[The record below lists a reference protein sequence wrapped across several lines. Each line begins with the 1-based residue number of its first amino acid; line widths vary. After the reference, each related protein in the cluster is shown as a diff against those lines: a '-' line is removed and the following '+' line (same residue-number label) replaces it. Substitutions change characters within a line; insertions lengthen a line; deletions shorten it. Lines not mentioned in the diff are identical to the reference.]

1 MVDVRE
7 KAITRTSIIGILS
20 NLLLVCF
27 KAAVGFLSGSI
38 AIILDAVNNLT
49 DALSSVITIA
59 GIKLAKRVPDE
70 KHPYGHGRIEY
81 FSTILISFIILF
93 AGVSSIIESIKKI
106 IHPTMAHY
114 TAVTILVIVVS
125 VVVKLLLGRY
135 VKGQG
140 KKYNSDAL
148 VASGADASFDAII
161 SVATLVGAAVTLMFH
176 ISIDGIIGA
185 GISVF
190 IIKAGMEML
199 LEAVGNVMGS
209 RPDSVVTAEIKKT
222 VAGIPGVLGA
232 YDLILH
238 DYGPESAIGSVHIEI
253 PATMTATE
261 IHELEKK
268 IQIAVHK
275 KFKIFMTVGIYA
287 VEMDDVEIVSMRE
300 TIKDMCCSNEGVLN
314 AHGFYIDMR
323 EQYMSFDVMTDF
335 TVPDRKKLVERIL
348 SEIDTM
354 YPGFKVEVNLDINYS
369 D

>member
-1 MVDVRE
+1 MKDIRE
-7 KAITRTSIIGILS
+7 KAITRTSIVGILT
-20 NLLLVCF
+20 NIMLVCF
-27 KAAVGFLSGSI
+27 KAAVGFISGSI

-106 IHPTMAHY
+106 IEPRMAHY
-114 TAVTILVIVVS
+114 SAVTILVIVVS
-125 VVVKLLLGRY
+125 VIVKLLLSRY
-135 VKGQG
+135 VMKQG
-140 KKYNSDAL
+140 KKFNSDAL
-148 VASGADASFDAII
+148 VASGADAGFDAII
-161 SVATLVGAAVTLMFH
+161 SVATLVGAFVTIMFH

-185 GISVF
+185 GISIF
-190 IIKAGMEML
+190 IIKAGLEML
-199 LEAVGNVMGS
+199 LDAVGNVMGN
-209 RPDSVVTAEIKKT
+209 RPDSVITGEIKETIKS
-222 VAGIPGVLGA
+222 IPGVLGA

-238 DYGPESAIGSVHIEI
+238 DYGPESAIGSVHVEI
-253 PATMTATE
+253 PSTMTAYE
-261 IHELEKK
+261 IHQLEKK
-268 IQIAVHK
+268 IQIAVHQ

-300 TIKDMCCSNEGVLN
+300 TIKEMCCANEGVLN
-314 AHGFYIDMR
+314 AHGFFIDTK

-335 TVPDRKKLVERIL
+335 TVPDKKKLVDRIV

-354 YPGFKVEVNLDINYS
+354 YPGYKVEINLDVNYS